1 MAQVV
6 VSRTFSHGSSMAEQW
21 QATGPYTI
29 FDLETTGM
37 SPVHDRIVELGAVR
51 IETDGSTLRYSSLV
65 NPGVPI
71 PRRVSAVHGIT
82 DQMVADAPAFDAVAR
97 EFMQFA
103 GDSKLVAHN
112 ARFDLSFLQE
122 SLHRCAMNTWTAG
135 AYDSISLIRK
145 AYPGMP
151 SYSLQSLRMAFSLGE
166 GIEGSAHR
174 ALYDAELTAE
184 IFSMAMKRLYEL
196 YA

>member
-1 MAQVV
+1 MP
-6 VSRTFSHGSSMAEQW
+6 SPGFPTEITMSEQW
-21 QATGPYTI
+21 QTTGPYTI

-37 SPVHDRIVELGAVR
+37 SHVHDRIVELGAVR
-51 IETDGSTLRYSSLV
+51 IDTDGSLSRYSSLI
-65 NPGVPI
+65 NPGIPI
-71 PRRVSAVHGIT
+71 PRRASAVHGIT
-82 DQMVADAPAFDAVAR
+82 DLMVADAPYFDVVAR

-122 SLHRCAMNTWTAG
+122 SLHRCSLNTWTSG

-151 SYSLQSLRMAFSLGE
+151 SYSLQSLRSAFSLGE
-166 GIEGSAHR
+166 GVEGNAHR

-196 YA
+196 YS

>member
-1 MAQVV
+1 M
-6 VSRTFSHGSSMAEQW
+6 SEQW
-21 QATGPYTI
+21 QTLGPYTI

-37 SPVHDRIVELGAVR
+37 SPVHDRIVELGAIR
-51 IETDGSTLRYSSLV
+51 IDTDGSMSRYSSLV

-71 PRRVSAVHGIT
+71 SRRAAAVHGIT
-82 DQMVADAPAFDAVAR
+82 DQMVADAPFFDVVAQ

-122 SLHRCAMNTWTAG
+122 SLHRCNLKTWTTG
-135 AYDSISLIRK
+135 AYDSIALIRK

-151 SYSLQSLRMAFSLGE
+151 SYSLQSLRTAFSLGE
-166 GIEGSAHR
+166 GIQGDAHR
-174 ALYDAELTAE
+174 ALFDAELTAE